1 MRPIPTPRWRAC
13 LTTASTCGIWMAC
26 GWRCPPCNARTTI
39 KESRECKHEH
49 RIGFFAGRAIA
60 AVAGA
65 GAGGAG
71 VCLRAVGR
79 RRHADGSLAE
89 VEPVR
94 LLSRLSPM
102 LGLIATMI
110 PLGPA
115 LQSVA
120 AGNGQQALA
129 VFSGAFAGVVLALAA
144 ASVGLVVY
152 SVRRR
157 WLLAELLVGRN
168 ELEAPECAGGGRR
181 RPDAVRRQPGG
192 RVSGA
197 GGGPS
202 DGRGRVEPDQRQ
214 RECDH
219 HPQRGPA

>member
-1 MRPIPTPRWRAC
+1 MRAEAPSADR
-13 LTTASTCGIWMAC
+13 ST
-26 GWRCPPCNARTTI
+26 
-39 KESRECKHEH
+39 
-49 RIGFFAGRAIA
+49 
-60 AVAGA
+60 
-65 GAGGAG
+65 AG
-71 VCLRAVGR
+71 VPAGTHTTRPGVRAAPGLSMEELELQLVR
-79 RRHADGSLAE
+79 Q

-157 WLLAELLVGRN
+157 WLLAELLV
-168 ELEAPECAGGGRR
+168 
-181 RPDAVRRQPGG
+181 VRKE
-192 RVSGA
+192 
-197 GGGPS
+197 
-202 DGRGRVEPDQRQ
+202 RGVAQ
-214 RECDH
+214 
-219 HPQRGPA
+219 